1 MKYTHVFVKGD
12 AGTPQS
18 MWDYVFLT
26 KKEAEKFR
34 KLSRKDGFIR
44 EMTETDRN
52 NLRQLMEKKH
62 ANN

>member
-12 AGTPQS
+12 AWTPQS

-26 KKEAEKFR
+26 KEEAEKFG

-44 EMTETDRN
+44 EMTETDHN
-52 NLRQLMEKKH
+52 NLKIFMEKKH
-62 ANN
+62 ANY